1 MTIILYAYY
10 IRCLG
15 HYIFFPGSTDKA
27 PKVRL
32 YNNGGQ
38 SGSEGTVLV
47 KYNNTWNFVNGSD
60 WNFTDA
66 MVVCRELG
74 V

>member
-1 MTIILYAYY
+1 MHI
-10 IRCLG
+10 
-15 HYIFFPGSTDKA
+15 FPGSTDKA

-32 YNNGGQ
+32 YNNEGQ

-60 WNFTDA
+60 WNYTDA
-66 MVVCRELG
+66 VVVCRQLG
-74 V
+74 L